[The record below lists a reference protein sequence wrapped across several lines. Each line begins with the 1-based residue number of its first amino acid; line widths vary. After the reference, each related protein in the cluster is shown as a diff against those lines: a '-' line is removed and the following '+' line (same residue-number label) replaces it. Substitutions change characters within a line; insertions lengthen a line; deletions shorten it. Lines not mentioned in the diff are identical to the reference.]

1 MAKEELILKLQML
14 EQQANGKREQAEEL
28 DRQLSDMAN
37 LRKCLEK
44 LGETGKEKE
53 ILANL
58 GRGIFLNAKSND
70 DKVFV
75 NVGSRILVRKRFNEA
90 VEIIEKQIVEI
101 EKMRLEAI
109 QSIEE
114 INIHLYNL
122 LGEAQRAED

>member
-14 EQQANGKREQAEEL
+14 EQQANGKREQIEEL
-28 DRQLSDMAN
+28 DRQMGDMAN

-44 LGETGKEKE
+44 LGEIGKEKE

-101 EKMRLEAI
+101 EKLRLELI
-109 QSIEE
+109 KSIEE
-114 INIHLYNL
+114 ININLYTL
-122 LGEAQRAED
+122 LGEAQREA